1 MKTVSL
7 WAFIACVVLTL
18 RAVFMMFSQVMCVLA
33 MIEVADSDKAFI
45 SLPVL
50 SSLIGGWITIF
61 CYVALTLFFW
71 KYYKKEKNKESED

>member
-33 MIEVADSDKAFI
+33 MIDKAFI
-45 SLPVL
+45 SPPVL

-71 KYYKKEKNKESED
+71 KYYKKEKNKESAD